1 MNYIVLDL
9 EWNQPYSMKSMIR
22 SPVYLQGEIIQ
33 IGAVK
38 LDEQF
43 NLMDTFKIMVTP
55 KYYRFMHKKVSRLTS
70 ISNEDLKYG
79 FPFKQAVGFFKA
91 WCPKDSVFLTW
102 GGDDGKMLR
111 TNLKLH
117 KLPTDWIPKIF
128 DVQQIFGRQLAME
141 PRQYSLTQAMEVVQE
156 PAYSAHDALHDAMNT
171 TRVLRHLD
179 MERGFTEYGA
189 PRSCTQA
196 ETEGGYQDLVETT
209 FASKPEA
216 FDAAAQMNWKCP
228 ACGEIM
234 TFGGWQR
241 QNAEKRI
248 AVATCACGEPY
259 FARIRVRTDYNQ
271 FRVNRMV
278 YPLTEELNAF
288 YQEREEIEQAKEER
302 RLQYAVQD
310 CAC

>member
-9 EWNQPYSMKSMIR
+9 EWNQPYSKKSMIR

-43 NLMDTFKIMVTP
+43 NLLDTFKIMVTP

-91 WCPKDSVFLTW
+91 WCPKDAVFLTW

-117 KLPTDWIPKIF
+117 KQPADWIPKIY
-128 DVQQIFGRQLAME
+128 DVQQIFSRQLATE
-141 PRQYSLTQAMEVVQE
+141 PRQYSLMQAMEVVQE

-179 MERGFTEYGA
+179 MDRGFAEYGS
-189 PRSCTQA
+189 PRSCKQA
-196 ETEGGYQDLVETT
+196 AADSGYQDLVENT
-209 FASKPEA
+209 FESKPAA
-216 FDAAAQMNWKCP
+216 FNAAAQMSWKCP
-228 ACGEIM
+228 ICGEIVC
-234 TFGGWQR
+234 FADWQR

-248 AVATCACGEPY
+248 AVATCACGAPY
-259 FARIRVRTDYNQ
+259 FARIRVRPDYNQ

-288 YQEREEIEQAKEER
+288 YHEREEVERAKEER
-302 RLQYAVQD
+302 RLQCAMQD